1 MSHCTEGVERHT
13 VPLHHTQNS
22 LMPEDEVRIHH
33 RIASVEAEWDML
45 AAELG
50 TAHPVLGMN
59 LGNIF

>member
-1 MSHCTEGVERHT
+1 
-13 VPLHHTQNS
+13 
-22 LMPEDEVRIHH
+22 MPEDEVRIHH